1 MVHVRFI
8 NDQETVVTVPVC
20 PDVDR
25 WVLAV
30 MPVKIKLELLRDT
43 LGVNGGR
50 DTDAAFTQHE
60 QDRFVHIVVDKH
72 DRTPGRL
79 YQIGGENAHPYETS
93 HLRERAANMLQ
104 NSCKRAEHQ
113 NKYEVLFCISEV
125 PPALLKGSAL
135 PQKHRMNCH
144 KNTKRFTAKTTNET
158 PLKLKINSI
167 ENSK

>member
-8 NDQETVVTVPVC
+8 NDQETVVTVPVR

-79 YQIGGENAHPYETS
+79 YQIG
-93 HLRERAANMLQ
+93 
-104 NSCKRAEHQ
+104 
-113 NKYEVLFCISEV
+113 SELV
-125 PPALLKGSAL
+125 
-135 PQKHRMNCH
+135 R
-144 KNTKRFTAKTTNET
+144 
-158 PLKLKINSI
+158 I
-167 ENSK
+167 ENLAVIKMPSTGARQYAQKNLSSRYVERQSFQVLTNVY

>member
-8 NDQETVVTVPVC
+8 NDQETVVTVPVR

-72 DRTPGRL
+72 DRTRL
-79 YQIGGENAHPYETS
+79 ADFTRS
-93 HLRERAANMLQ
+93 VANLYA
-104 NSCKRAEHQ
+104 SK
-113 NKYEVLFCISEV
+113 IW
-125 PPALLKGSAL
+125 
-135 PQKHRMNCH
+135 
-144 KNTKRFTAKTTNET
+144 
-158 PLKLKINSI
+158 PL
-167 ENSK
+167 